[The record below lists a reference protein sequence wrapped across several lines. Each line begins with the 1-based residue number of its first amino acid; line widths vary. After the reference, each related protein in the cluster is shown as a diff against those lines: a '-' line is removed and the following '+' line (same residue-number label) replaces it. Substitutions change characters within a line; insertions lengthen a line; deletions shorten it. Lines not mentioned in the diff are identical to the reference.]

1 MWMCLPLYQR
11 AKGFQISLYLPHLI
25 GNSSNMQS
33 LELEKVLII
42 LLLTL
47 DLFMRLM
54 QIKQNAANVAC
65 EWLFF

>member
-1 MWMCLPLYQR
+1 MCLPLHQR
-11 AKGFQISLYLPHLI
+11 AKGFQISPYLPHLI
-25 GNSSNMQS
+25 GDSSNMQS

-65 EWLFF
+65 KWLFF